1 MQAGR
6 LRHRVSVQEY
16 VTTQDSE
23 TGSVSEAWATMA
35 EMWAEV
41 KALSGREFVAA
52 QTPTPGVTT
61 RITIR
66 HLDNVDA
73 SKRIQHG
80 DTIYNIKAVLPD
92 PTFKRH
98 LTLMCEQGVN
108 RG

>member
-16 VTTQDSE
+16 VPTQDSE

-35 EMWAEV
+35 DVWAEIMPM
-41 KALSGREFVAA
+41 SGREFVAA
-52 QTPTPGVTT
+52 QAPTPGVTT

-66 HLDNVDA
+66 HLDGMDA
-73 SKRIQHG
+73 SKRVMHG
-80 DTIYNIKAVLPD
+80 NAIYNVKAVLPD
-92 PTFKRH
+92 PTLKRH

>member
-6 LRHRVSVQEY
+6 LRHRVQIQEY

-23 TGSVSEAWATMA
+23 TGSVSEAWATVA
-35 EMWAEV
+35 EVWAEV
-41 KALSGREFVAA
+41 MPMSGREFVAA
-52 QTPTPGVTT
+52 QMPTPGVTT

-66 HLDNVDA
+66 HVDGVDA
-73 SKRIQHG
+73 SMRVLHG
-80 DTIYNIKAVLPD
+80 SMIYNIKAVLAD
-92 PTFKRH
+92 PTLLRH